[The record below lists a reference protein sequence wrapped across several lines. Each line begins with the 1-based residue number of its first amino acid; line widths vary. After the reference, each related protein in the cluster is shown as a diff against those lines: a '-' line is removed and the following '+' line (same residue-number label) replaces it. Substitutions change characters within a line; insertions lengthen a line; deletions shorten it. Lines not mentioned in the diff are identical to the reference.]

1 MKDDAGGN
9 LNRARFQ
16 AICQSLR
23 PDLVRFAFWLS
34 RDQAL
39 AEDVVQETMLR
50 AWKARDS
57 LKDET
62 AAKPWF
68 LTIVRRE
75 YARSFER
82 KRLVTVDVDELIAKE
97 EPMLA
102 ASQDQELAELRA
114 ALFKLPEEYR
124 EPLVL
129 QVLMGYS
136 TAEIAAEL
144 NHPAVQGPQAAAC
157 IVRRRHELGSGMINC
172 AEYRRAVLADPR
184 DADAEL
190 ARHRE
195 SCAECSAYTER
206 LLRFEGKLARAMRVS
221 PRDAVAPGGA
231 AFGGAG
237 PADAVVI
244 PLRPRRQRVPRRW
257 LAMAAS
263 VLLGLGIAG
272 GLWLAAIPASRPRW
286 WRTWRASRKPG
297 RVPTCRFPRPSSIS
311 CCAIP
316 ICACV
321 PTPAS

>member
-1 MKDDAGGN
+1 LGVSAGPGPGGRLSGRLQPIRAPSATRLRDFPPDALRSPAKYPTLGADLYMKDDAGGN

-144 NHPAVQGPQAAAC
+144 NLSSA
-157 IVRRRHELGSGMINC
+157 
-172 AEYRRAVLADPR
+172 AVLTRLFRGRKQLRALCGEDTSLDP
-184 DADAEL
+184 E
-190 ARHRE
+190 
-195 SCAECSAYTER
+195 
-206 LLRFEGKLARAMRVS
+206 
-221 PRDAVAPGGA
+221 
-231 AFGGAG
+231 
-237 PADAVVI
+237 
-244 PLRPRRQRVPRRW
+244 
-257 LAMAAS
+257 
-263 VLLGLGIAG
+263 
-272 GLWLAAIPASRPRW
+272 
-286 WRTWRASRKPG
+286 
-297 RVPTCRFPRPSSIS
+297 
-311 CCAIP
+311 
-316 ICACV
+316 
-321 PTPAS
+321 